1 MLGVAAGA
9 VAEGEAAGAEEASD
23 DPEGDADEEGF
34 AADFADV
41 VLDFAAAR
49 ESVR

>member
-1 MLGVAAGA
+1 MGAA
-9 VAEGEAAGAEEASD
+9 AEGDAEGAEGAEGAA
-23 DPEGDADEEGF
+23 DPEGVLVDVLE
-34 AADFADV
+34 DFADV